1 MAFARFIAFIIVV
14 LAFAFLAYVLYDTFF
29 RPNKPAGAKK
39 TPATASNP
47 KADRT
52 LQGSLNR
59 LVELQGSTYRKI
71 KDAIR
76 EFYTFANALESY
88 VPPVIFAQVRTI
100 LAIIGD
106 FYEDNKNRKI
116 LNDEKYLIFSV
127 LTDYVP
133 ALIKSYVTLPLHERV
148 EGTESTELVKEQL
161 AKIIS
166 SLEKIKETENQE
178 KITELK
184 KQSSFIQERFKEYGS

>member
-1 MAFARFIAFIIVV
+1 MAFARFIAFIIVI

-29 RPNKPAGAKK
+29 GIKSKDAKK

-47 KADRT
+47 KADKT
-52 LQGSLNR
+52 LQASLNR
-59 LVELQGSTYRKI
+59 LFELQGSTYRKI

-76 EFYTFANALESY
+76 EFYAFANALESY

-106 FYEDNKNRKI
+106 FYEDNKSRKI

-148 EGTESTELVKEQL
+148 EGTEATELVKEQL
-161 AKIIS
+161 AKIIT

>member
-127 LTDYVP
+127 LTDYV
-133 ALIKSYVTLPLHERV
+133 